1 MASDH
6 LRNLVLRHHLNETS
20 DRHDLYL
27 QARERNPLRWSQHTR
42 NWSPIDAVTLNPERD
57 SIVKEATHTQLM
69 AA

>member
-27 QARERNPLRWSQHTR
+27 QTYRCLNRDLYPYGTSLSLRRQLALIHLKTFRYTS
-42 NWSPIDAVTLNPERD
+42 LN
-57 SIVKEATHTQLM
+57 
-69 AA
+69 